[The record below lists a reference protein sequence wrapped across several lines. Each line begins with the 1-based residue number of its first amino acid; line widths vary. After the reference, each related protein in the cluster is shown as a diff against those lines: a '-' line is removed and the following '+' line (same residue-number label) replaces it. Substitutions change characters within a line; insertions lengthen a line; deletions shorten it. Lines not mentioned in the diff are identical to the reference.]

1 MEELV
6 KQVAQKVG
14 ISEKQAQQAVETVLD
29 FLKEK
34 LPDPIA
40 KQVQGVIEG
49 GEMPD
54 LGDLGQ
60 SLGGILGKK

>member
-1 MEELV
+1 MDELV

-40 KQVQGVIEG
+40 KQVQGVIKG

-54 LGDLGQ
+54 LGDLGK